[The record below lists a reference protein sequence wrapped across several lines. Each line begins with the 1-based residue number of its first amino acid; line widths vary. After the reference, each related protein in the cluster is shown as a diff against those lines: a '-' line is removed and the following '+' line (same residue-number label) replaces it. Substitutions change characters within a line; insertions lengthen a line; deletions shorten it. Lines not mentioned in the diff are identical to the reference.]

1 MSAWKCSNGHLQF
14 VAEIINRNSESQ
26 DQIELPVLTMALD
39 SYNQKSLHARYNDP
53 INVQIFPLI
62 KIHESWF
69 KQSGEVANALIC
81 YRYQTSESDEYNNS
95 HLSNR
100 IDNLLKN
107 RFNYPH
113 TRQLDIDNAR
123 WGLEIEELE
132 QPYTQQK
139 VDS

>member
-1 MSAWKCSNGHLQF
+1 MSVWKCSNGHLQF

-81 YRYQTSESDEYNNS
+81 YRYQTSESDDYKNS
-95 HLSNR
+95 HLAKKINDIIAR
-100 IDNLLKN
+100 YD
-107 RFNYPH
+107 YPH